1 MIWSFMGLCF
11 PNICLLK
18 GVTRHMDIW
27 HNHDALHKEE
37 LKRRQS
43 LLSLLLAERIQNK
56 ARKCKRES
64 VQGEDGYT
72 TVHQSGWYACVPK
85 HVQCFIKEKPWCCRV
100 PAQGNK
106 EESCYIDSEPTVVPS
121 KLPGKLDWHGMM
133 QAGRQ
138 AGRHGAGEAECV
150 PSKLKPDCWLIHWL
164 PLIVHHE
171 EEEENRDD
179 CRKGNNESP
188 CALVCCDSM
197 CLGCVRVFS
206 LCVGVWMYHREQGW
220 FSPKHPQQLLRV
232 HPSDLT
238 YNCTNYLTT
247 SITFFPLSCVQFTF
261 PAFE

>member
-1 MIWSFMGLCF
+1 MVLQSSS
-11 PNICLLK
+11 
-18 GVTRHMDIW
+18 TRKQRGIMLHWFRAHSGSLQIAWEIRLAQD
-27 HNHDALHKEE
+27 DAG
-37 LKRRQS
+37 S
-43 LLSLLLAERIQNK
+43 
-56 ARKCKRES
+56 
-64 VQGEDGYT
+64 
-72 TVHQSGWYACVPK
+72 
-85 HVQCFIKEKPWCCRV
+85 
-100 PAQGNK
+100 
-106 EESCYIDSEPTVVPS
+106 
-121 KLPGKLDWHGMM
+121 
-133 QAGRQ
+133 RQ
-138 AGRHGAGEAECV
+138 AGSRHGAGEAECV

-197 CLGCVRVFS
+197 CLGCVRAFS

-247 SITFFPLSCVQFTF
+247 SITYISPLMRTIHFSRFRSNQLK
-261 PAFE
+261 P

>member
-43 LLSLLLAERIQNK
+43 LLSLLLAERIQKK
-56 ARKCKRES
+56 ARKCKWES

-72 TVHQSGWYACVPK
+72 TVHQSVWYACVPK

-138 AGRHGAGEAECV
+138 AAGTEQERQNVSPA
-150 PSKLKPDCWLIHWL
+150 SWSLIADWYIDCHWL
-164 PLIVHHE
+164 CITKKRRKTGMIAERETMKVPVH
-171 EEEENRDD
+171 
-179 CRKGNNESP
+179 S
-188 CALVCCDSM
+188 CAVI
-197 CLGCVRVFS
+197 
-206 LCVGVWMYHREQGW
+206 LCVLGAYQCSACVSVCE
-220 FSPKHPQQLLRV
+220 
-232 HPSDLT
+232 
-238 YNCTNYLTT
+238 CTTESRGGSVQST
-247 SITFFPLSCVQFTF
+247 LSSC
-261 PAFE
+261 